1 MPMHDK
7 KSEKEIALV
16 TGASGRLGRHLVEEL
31 LKRKI
36 KVRAF
41 LHAGTDTSFLKKAE
55 IFPGD
60 VRDIK
65 TIEPA
70 VEGVDFI
77 YHLAALLGYP
87 ANKKELFEINAYGTK
102 NILEAATKKVP
113 SLKRFVYCSSTAV
126 IGKKLAK
133 IPADE
138 LTPCHPTDNYGAS
151 KLMAEK
157 IVMGY
162 KKKLPV
168 VIIRPAVIYGKG
180 FSDGFFQL
188 FRMLEKGK
196 MRIVGSGNNIIPFV
210 HVKDLVQAML
220 LASHKEKAIGETY
233 IIAGDE
239 NKTQKELLE
248 MSSKELKVEPPNKKI
263 PSLLLKLMLK
273 FSNKAEF
280 GDEHLDLLASNRI
293 FNISKAK
300 NDLGYSPKMKLKD
313 GIKEMVEYFRGVS
326 YE

>member
-1 MPMHDK
+1 
-7 KSEKEIALV
+7 
-16 TGASGRLGRHLVEEL
+16 
-31 LKRKI
+31 
-36 KVRAF
+36 
-41 LHAGTDTSFLKKAE
+41 
-55 IFPGD
+55 
-60 VRDIK
+60 
-65 TIEPA
+65 
-70 VEGVDFI
+70 
-77 YHLAALLGYP
+77 
-87 ANKKELFEINAYGTK
+87 
-102 NILEAATKKVP
+102 
-113 SLKRFVYCSSTAV
+113 
-126 IGKKLAK
+126 
-133 IPADE
+133 
-138 LTPCHPTDNYGAS
+138 
-151 KLMAEK
+151 
-157 IVMGY
+157 
-162 KKKLPV
+162 
-168 VIIRPAVIYGKG
+168 
-180 FSDGFFQL
+180 
-188 FRMLEKGK
+188 
-196 MRIVGSGNNIIPFV
+196 
-210 HVKDLVQAML
+210 VKDLVQAML